1 MDMSEIRFAGTFL
14 PQFTRYPPAM
24 KELDL
29 ARELADIA
37 DEISL
42 KYFSKNPETSV
53 KDDGTLVT
61 IADREIEETLRNR
74 INNVYPEHGVLGEE
88 HGLEGNR
95 EAPIWVI
102 DPIDGTNNF
111 AWGIPIYATLIALRV
126 EGRTEVGIASAPA
139 LGERYEGA
147 RGDGARMNGE
157 TIGVSGVSAIEDA
170 RVCYGSHRGIA
181 AVGFGEKWTEV
192 LRTAKRERGFGDFW
206 GHMLVARG
214 AQDVMVEPSLAIWD
228 VAALEVIVEEAGGKI
243 TGFSGDPYPESRMW
257 GPEGDGTVLTTN
269 GKLHEQLVE
278 ALRP

>member
-1 MDMSEIRFAGTFL
+1 
-14 PQFTRYPPAM
+14 M
-24 KELDL
+24 KELDF

-53 KDDGTLVT
+53 KHDGTLVT
-61 IADREIEETLRNR
+61 IADREIEATLRSR
-74 INNVYPEHGVLGEE
+74 INDAYPDHGVLGEE
-88 HGLEGNR
+88 QGLAGNR
-95 EAPIWVI
+95 ESPIWVI

-126 EGRTEVGIASAPA
+126 DGRTEVGIASAPA

-147 RGDGARMNGE
+147 RGDGARMNRQ
-157 TIGVSGVSAIEDA
+157 TINVSQVATIQDA
-170 RVCYGSHRGIA
+170 RVCYGSHRGIITA
-181 AVGFGEKWTEV
+181 GLGDKWAEV

-228 VAALEVIVEEAGGKI
+228 IAALEVIVEEAGGKI
-243 TGFSGDPYPESRMW
+243 TGFTGSPYPNSRMW
-257 GPEGDGTVLTTN
+257 GPEGDGTALTTN
-269 GKLHEQLVE
+269 GQLHDQLVE